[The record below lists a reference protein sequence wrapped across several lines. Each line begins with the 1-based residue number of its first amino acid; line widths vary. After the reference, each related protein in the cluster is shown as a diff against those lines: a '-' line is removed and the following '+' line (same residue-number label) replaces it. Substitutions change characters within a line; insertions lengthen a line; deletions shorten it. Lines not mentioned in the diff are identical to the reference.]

1 MKRFVMLSAVLLLS
15 ACGSGLDGTYSDK
28 SGMVSYTFNSG
39 GKMTQSAM
47 GMEAEMKYEVDGKK
61 VKLITPQGNLIL
73 TLLDDGSIQGPMGV
87 KLEKQKK

>member
-1 MKRFVMLSAVLLLS
+1 MKKLLLLCAALLLS
-15 ACGSGLDGTYSDK
+15 ACGSGLDGTYADK
-28 SGMVSYTFNSG
+28 DGMVSYTFNSG

-47 GMEAEMKYEVDGKK
+47 GMEVEMKYEIDGKK

-87 KLEKQKK
+87 KLLKK